1 MKRAN
6 ISIAIIFILAVL
18 LMSGCTNNEVVE
30 PKSEEELQAEPELA
44 DDTVDTAE
52 TAEVVPVAP
61 SPAVQE
67 PNQTDQS
74 EEIAAP
80 VFPSATTSDI
90 AISNLI
96 LEGADLSDYES
107 AKAYV
112 DKIMETGMEV
122 TLADTL
128 AVFNRCGFEYYGCD
142 VYDFDKGLLGDD
154 PYSDK
159 VLKTSDGDVLY
170 YIQTEYSD
178 YDSTTSGYENYMLW
192 RVNDTMMYNLL
203 CNDTEVGGK
212 MMFLRDYDV
221 VGNDFP
227 VGEENAEQVK
237 DSLRYSSDVRLRLM
251 KNSVYAAH
259 GRIFNSPDLS
269 GIFDSCS
276 WYHAEVDPNDF
287 DKNVSS
293 YLTEDELDY
302 VNIIAAEE
310 KERQSMVNEAFIPE
324 YTKATKLIN
333 GSYLDVNRDG
343 NKDRVIWGWKDKSYI
358 NVFVKLQDE
367 EELSFEFD
375 GVYVY
380 FDVYFADSDY
390 IGPTFMVSQ
399 YGDSDDPVTPIYSI
413 DNNKLVYHGDVY
425 VSPAEVEFYDDH
437 IVAGFR
443 GGLLNT
449 EEIRTKYV
457 LDIENKFVI
466 SNNGYYEYRGNT
478 VTLLTDVWCFSYK
491 MGPAGP
497 TIPAG
502 SELVILGGDEESWV
516 EVMDVASTLKFW
528 LKVER
533 SRVIF
538 PDGKSVS
545 VSDAFDGLIIYD

>member
-67 PNQTDQS
+67 PDQTDQP

-192 RVNDTMMYNLL
+192 RVNDIRMNNLL
-203 CNDTEVGGK
+203 HDDTE
-212 MMFLRDYDV
+212 
-221 VGNDFP
+221 
-227 VGEENAEQVK
+227 
-237 DSLRYSSDVRLRLM
+237 
-251 KNSVYAAH
+251 
-259 GRIFNSPDLS
+259 
-269 GIFDSCS
+269 
-276 WYHAEVDPNDF
+276 
-287 DKNVSS
+287 
-293 YLTEDELDY
+293 
-302 VNIIAAEE
+302 
-310 KERQSMVNEAFIPE
+310 VNEAFIPE